1 MAEAAVTSKG
11 QITIPADIR
20 RAMGLKAK
28 DRVVFTVLPDGTA
41 VMRAK
46 TKSAKDLAGFL
57 TPKSKKRVP
66 TKDLG
71 YS

>member
-20 RAMGLKAK
+20 KAMGLQEK
-28 DRVVFTVLPDGTA
+28 DRVVFTVLPDGTT

-46 TKSAKDLAGFL
+46 TRSAKDLAGKL
-57 TPKSKKRVP
+57 KSRSKKRVP

-71 YS
+71 YN